1 MIKECKLVEK
11 DQFKDPLG
19 IVISPN
25 PFTNSVL
32 VRFHLNEN
40 SYCGFK
46 IIDQKGSAVL
56 RKYKDWIQKGDNKIS
71 LNTSNLSTGIYLLG
85 VETNSEFIRQKIIK
99 IN

>member
-1 MIKECKLVEK
+1 
-11 DQFKDPLG
+11 
-19 IVISPN
+19 VISPN

-56 RKYKDWIQKGDNKIS
+56 RKYKDWIQKRDNKIS
-71 LNTSNLSTGIYLLG
+71 LNTSNLSSGIYLLG